1 GNNTI
6 LPACQYI
13 HVVPAIIFSSSGFV
27 GNVFRELSHVQFL
40 LEDYEASFVRKYSK
54 PMSLLSAYEVI
65 NPAANQSV
73 HCFPGAIIGLKFH
86 GHLSLN
92 FSDSPGGHS
101 MQDFK
106 QFLRQAYNLKV
117 FGGAHEAGFTNELF
131 LPAGAVLVQ
140 IEIIGLEWA
149 GTTYYGEL
157 TFESF
162 RTKSYSV

>member
-1 GNNTI
+1 MRTDDAIFPIIRPYARQEDYNLLKNVTSVKILQGNTTI

-13 HVVPAIIFSSSGFV
+13 HVVPVVIFSTSDFV
-27 GNVFRELSHVQFL
+27 GNVFHELSHVQFI

-106 QFLRQAYNLKV
+106 QFLRQAYNLK
-117 FGGAHEAGFTNELF
+117 FAH
-131 LPAGAVLVQ
+131 VS
-140 IEIIGLEWA
+140 EIRRPNLKPED
-149 GTTYYGEL
+149 
-157 TFESF
+157 S
-162 RTKSYSV
+162 